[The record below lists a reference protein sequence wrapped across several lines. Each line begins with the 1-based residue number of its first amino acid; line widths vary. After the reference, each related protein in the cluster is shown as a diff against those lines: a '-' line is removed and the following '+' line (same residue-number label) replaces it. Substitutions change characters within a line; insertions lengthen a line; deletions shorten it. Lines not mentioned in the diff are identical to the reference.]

1 MSERININQDK
12 TEVLGSKSNMILPA
26 YENNLIPS
34 GNSSNTKLEKENPK
48 EILKDN
54 EKEVVNSS
62 IKKSQVK
69 KQKTDIESPNNS
81 KSSSKRNKRT
91 FKGDIDSFSANRSL
105 LIMEERYSEE
115 KKNKPVKEKKKE
127 KRYIVDNIDNIFS
140 KLNEPKIKLHIQ
152 EILLYLIVSMV
163 CVYHWIFLFLSRSK
177 IERNYCFGRLNQFD
191 SCSTEQICED
201 YDKKINLILY
211 NYTFMEYN
219 NSLNSHELFIEE
231 SRKINVYY
239 KPFFLRYSHL
249 LSTNKLFSK
258 IQMLSSSNE
267 KTNFVIVLTS
277 KEKWNLFYRYFSLC
291 EFDTYY
297 IMFVIMIA
305 FGGTIGS
312 VFFGF
317 ISDITGRRSTIRS
330 TLFIITITTL
340 FLVVYTGFFDYY
352 YSKIIKEYNQN
363 NVIEGNDYSYQN
375 IIAELYAQEKIR
387 GQFKL
392 AFNCLLIDIF
402 FLSGGLWPLLK
413 SCMALLIENSTG
425 ELKVLIGFRR
435 YNFFFG
441 GVPAFFTAFF
451 FANVNNFK
459 ITFIVLGS
467 INLFALIMSFVFL
480 EESFRYYYEY
490 CEWPKLTEVVLNTYK
505 VNIEEFRTLNDEE
518 IKEFKKE
525 ENLKN
530 FNNTVKKMNIG
541 IKEVNNNSEYVI
553 KNSYYTYL
561 REKNLALSRNIKRD
575 KFTFKSSDNK
585 YDDKT
590 KNDSF
595 EKEKE
600 KKVYVLSCDEIYRRR
615 RRLPG
620 DFVPFKSKDELIY
633 KHVNIVSMDDRF
645 TGPKIIKVYPSIKF
659 NENKTSQNL
668 RYKKLGDDPRFMYI
682 DYYHN
687 NQKIHKSKIFD
698 ILKK

>member
-34 GNSSNTKLEKENPK
+34 RKSSNTKLEKENPK

-81 KSSSKRNKRT
+81 KSSSKRNKRA
-91 FKGDIDSFSANRSL
+91 FKGDIDSYSANRSL
-105 LIMEERYSEE
+105 LIMEELYSEE

-152 EILLYLIVSMV
+152 EILLYLMVSMV

-249 LSTNKLFSK
+249 LSSNKLFSK

-291 EFDTYY
+291 EFNTYY
-297 IMFVIMIA
+297 TMFVIMIA
-305 FGGTIGS
+305 FGGIIGS
-312 VFFGF
+312 
-317 ISDITGRRSTIRS
+317 
-330 TLFIITITTL
+330 
-340 FLVVYTGFFDYY
+340 
-352 YSKIIKEYNQN
+352 
-363 NVIEGNDYSYQN
+363 
-375 IIAELYAQEKIR
+375 
-387 GQFKL
+387 
-392 AFNCLLIDIF
+392 F
-402 FLSGGLWPLLK
+402 FLDLYQ
-413 SCMALLIENSTG
+413 I
-425 ELKVLIGFRR
+425 
-435 YNFFFG
+435 
-441 GVPAFFTAFF
+441 
-451 FANVNNFK
+451 
-459 ITFIVLGS
+459 
-467 INLFALIMSFVFL
+467 
-480 EESFRYYYEY
+480 
-490 CEWPKLTEVVLNTYK
+490 
-505 VNIEEFRTLNDEE
+505 
-518 IKEFKKE
+518 
-525 ENLKN
+525 
-530 FNNTVKKMNIG
+530 
-541 IKEVNNNSEYVI
+541 
-553 KNSYYTYL
+553 
-561 REKNLALSRNIKRD
+561 
-575 KFTFKSSDNK
+575 
-585 YDDKT
+585 
-590 KNDSF
+590 
-595 EKEKE
+595 
-600 KKVYVLSCDEIYRRR
+600 
-615 RRLPG
+615 
-620 DFVPFKSKDELIY
+620 
-633 KHVNIVSMDDRF
+633 
-645 TGPKIIKVYPSIKF
+645 
-659 NENKTSQNL
+659 
-668 RYKKLGDDPRFMYI
+668 
-682 DYYHN
+682 
-687 NQKIHKSKIFD
+687 
-698 ILKK
+698 